1 MNNQINNQQQ
11 DEGLTLRKLLFIIR
25 KHWIAIVAFLVVGT
39 GAGFIWSRVETPAY
53 TSTGTMLVSYEG
65 ASSISTDYTFSN
77 YISNT
82 YVKIIKED
90 LIMNKVSEKTSI
102 PVNTLKNNTSVSNT
116 SLVIDVSYT
125 DSDKARAKEIAQ
137 TIIDTT
143 QEVANT
149 VDEADKPVYH
159 LLYDNLKVFS
169 AAGEG
174 KKVSH
179 TVRDI
184 AIGAGVGAA
193 IAFVYVLLREL
204 LNNKFRSA
212 DEIEQLLKLPV
223 VAGIPEY
230 HFDDEKK
237 GGK

>member
-1 MNNQINNQQQ
+1 
-11 DEGLTLRKLLFIIR
+11 
-25 KHWIAIVAFLVVGT
+25 
-39 GAGFIWSRVETPAY
+39 
-53 TSTGTMLVSYEG
+53 
-65 ASSISTDYTFSN
+65 
-77 YISNT
+77 
-82 YVKIIKED
+82 
-90 LIMNKVSEKTSI
+90 MNKVSEKTSI